1 MTIRIALDAMGGDH
15 APLAEVLGA
24 VEARR
29 RFGVETV
36 LVGDE
41 ARLRAQLEKAGAPG
55 LLPIVHAE
63 EVVAM
68 DDPPM
73 TPIRKKRRSSLRVAA
88 DLVRAG
94 EAHALVT
101 AGNTGAAMATAKVV
115 IGGIEHVERP
125 ALATWIPH
133 RQGAS
138 LLLDVGANSDC
149 KAVHLLQFAVMGH
162 VFAAQM
168 LNLESPRIALLSIG
182 EEEVKGNDLTKEAFK
197 LLQHSGLNFVGNVEG
212 HDLFEGAADV
222 VITDGFTG
230 NVVLKTGESVYEYI
244 GSVLREGFRSSWR
257 TKLGY
262 LLSKPVFRD
271 LKEKMDYAEYGGA
284 LLVGVKAVTIIGHGR
299 SKPRAIMN
307 ALRLARDF
315 VAAGLNE
322 KIGEQ
327 ILSRVRET
335 SNGNGRNSIAH

>member
-1 MTIRIALDAMGGDH
+1 MTIRIALDGMGGDN
-15 APLAEVLGA
+15 APVPEVLGA
-24 VEARR
+24 VEAHR
-29 RFGVETV
+29 RFGVDTI

-41 ARLRAQLEKAGAPG
+41 PRLRAQLEKIGAPG

-68 DDPPM
+68 TDPPM

-101 AGNTGAAMATAKVV
+101 AGNTGAAMATAKLV

-125 ALATWIPH
+125 ALACWIPH
-133 RQGAS
+133 RNGAS

-149 KAVHLLQFAVMGH
+149 KPGHLVQFAIMGH
-162 VFAAQM
+162 IFAAQM
-168 LNLESPRIALLSIG
+168 LNLESPRVALLSIG
-182 EEEVKGNDLTKEAFK
+182 EEDTKGNDLTKEAFK
-197 LLQHSGLNFVGNVEG
+197 LLQQAGLNFVGNVEG

-222 VITDGFTG
+222 VVTDGFTG
-230 NVVLKTGESVYEYI
+230 NMVLKTGESVYEYI
-244 GSVLREGFRSSWR
+244 AGVLKEGFQSSLR
-257 TKLGY
+257 AKVGY
-262 LLSKPVFRD
+262 LLCRPVFEH
-271 LKEKMDYAEYGGA
+271 LKTKMDYAEYGGA

-299 SKPRAIMN
+299 SKPKAIMN

-327 ILSRVRET
+327 ILSRVKEIP
-335 SNGNGRNSIAH
+335 NGRNAI